1 MGVSVTG
8 QNLTKLMDCPFNL
21 IDCLFNYSDR
31 GWKGKIEKYFGKKLV
46 LQLGIEPVQCTNH

>member
-8 QNLTKLMDCPFNL
+8 QNLTKLMDCP
-21 IDCLFNYSDR
+21 FNYSDR

>member
-21 IDCLFNYSDR
+21 IDCLFNYSGQRLEREDR
-31 GWKGKIEKYFGKKLV
+31 KILWKKACATTG
-46 LQLGIEPVQCTNH
+46 N